1 MNNEQKRA
9 RVIQMIDDLYGNSGM
24 AVVNLVMDYMSEDD
38 WGHLYNRLEQ
48 DGAFN

>member
-38 WGHLYNRLEQ
+38 RGHLYNRLER